1 MAKSSAYLCCA
12 RALPIPFL
20 HAPSTTCLSGELEI
34 CVKGCKFSIARHV
47 RTSTTNTDPAKK
59 TNALKYRKD
68 RIDSS
73 KHPTHNPPTIASV
86 ALAAKRQSASPQK
99 RQSPRPRNVGS
110 FLVLSAQNSPRL
122 RTQGTHLINGY
133 ERNRALAMPNEPAKK
148 ARPPGRT
155 VSLAGPRKRSKERRP

>member
-1 MAKSSAYLCCA
+1 MAKSSACLVSA
-12 RALPIPFL
+12 RPLPIPFL
-20 HAPSTTCLSGELEI
+20 HAPSTTCLPAQLEI

-110 FLVLSAQNSPRL
+110 LPFLPLLLRKLTSPRDSRIHL
-122 RTQGTHLINGY
+122 TNADWKGMASGPEGRVPGAPGSRPSFGADLGTND
-133 ERNRALAMPNEPAKK
+133 
-148 ARPPGRT
+148 
-155 VSLAGPRKRSKERRP
+155 